1 MCAVCDNLEGVMY
14 VAKRLELYIILCRLR
29 TLFTEF
35 QQAVQDSPKD
45 AMLASLP
52 RSKPISI

>member
-14 VAKRLELYIILCRLR
+14 VAKRLELHIILCRLR
-29 TLFTEF
+29 NLFTEF

-45 AMLASLP
+45 EILASLP
-52 RSKPISI
+52 RSKPI